1 MEQHQTI
8 ESKQGHWV
16 LAKMGKRVLRP
27 GGSELTEKMIQHL
40 AINASDEVVEF
51 APGLGITAQMTLAK
65 NPKTYTGV
73 DLNEEAVAQLTTKIA
88 GEGRQVIVGNASESG
103 LPSENYS
110 KVYGEAMLTMQSA
123 KQKAAIIQ
131 EAHRLLKPGGLY
143 GIHELGLAPDDVDEA
158 IKDDIN
164 KSLSKVIKVNARPLT
179 TTEWSE
185 MLAEN
190 GFDVIATET
199 NPMHLL
205 EPKRVLQ
212 DEGVLR
218 TLKIIFN
225 VLTHPSARKRIV
237 AMRRVFR
244 QHQSHLQAIAIIAQK
259 R

>member
-1 MEQHQTI
+1 MKHQKI
-8 ESKQGHWV
+8 DNKQGHWV
-16 LAKMGKRVLRP
+16 LAKIGKRVLRP
-27 GGSELTEKMIQHL
+27 GGCELTEKMIQHL

-51 APGLGITAQMTLAK
+51 APGLGMTAQMTLAK
-65 NPKTYTGV
+65 KPKTYTGV
-73 DLNEEAVAQLTTKIA
+73 DLNEEAVAQLTAKIA
-88 GEGRQVIVGNASESG
+88 GEGRQVIVGNACESG
-103 LPSENYS
+103 LPSESYS
-110 KVYGEAMLTMQSA
+110 KVYGEALLTMQSA
-123 KQKAAIIQ
+123 KQKAIIQ

-158 IKDDIN
+158 IKSDIN

-185 MLAEN
+185 VLAEN

-244 QHQSHLQAIAIIAQK
+244 QHQSHLQAVAIIAQK